1 MCRSRS
7 DIMFLSFGQLWS
19 RWCLRVLHLWLPA
32 DDATKR
38 ETGSRVPHA
47 NIQASKVI
55 SLFHSSRSFPRVY
68 MFFPLSLSLSL
79 SLWVETILVVVRIV
93 IDFSLIHFRFL
104 DTFLHRLLRVF
115 DRHFFLG
122 LRLETQSY
130 AAKTETWSANM
141 IIVRCA
147 GCCRCYSD
155 HSWS

>member
-1 MCRSRS
+1 
-7 DIMFLSFGQLWS
+7 
-19 RWCLRVLHLWLPA
+19 LRVLHLWLPA

-68 MFFPLSLSLSL
+68 MFLSLSLSL
-79 SLWVETILVVVRIV
+79 SLWVETILDVVRIV
-93 IDFSLIHFRFL
+93 IDFSLIRFRFL
-104 DTFLHRLLRVF
+104 DTFLHRLRRVF

-141 IIVRCA
+141 NVVRCA

>member
-7 DIMFLSFGQLWS
+7 GIMFLSFGQLLS

-68 MFFPLSLSLSL
+68 MSLSL

-93 IDFSLIHFRFL
+93 IDFSPVHFRFL
-104 DTFLHRLLRVF
+104 DTFLHRLLRDF

-130 AAKTETWSANM
+130 GAKTEIWSANM